1 MECYITYC
9 VKGFLAF
16 NSENELISEKLFPE
30 TEILNRLADID
41 DKKIVKEETE
51 IIEEVS
57 KDYDEIII
65 ESNKRKS
72 DYDNEKITIKNPNP
86 AGEYLRSNYEEFGLD
101 SQEITEIYRNLA
113 IYKIKKESASED
125 KHLIQAINSIDEI
138 DESISKLIERIRE
151 WYALYFPEMDIIKNN
166 ETYIKLISQNKTKE
180 EILKAKPD
188 AFPTDIIDIDDDI
201 NPKDLEIMNNY
212 ANSIS
217 EMQQTRKDLEDY
229 VDLESEKET
238 LMECGFWA
246 ETDEYIQTSIK
257 KFVDESDWHYALRN
271 GDDEIEDIEAD
282 EDAEEC
288 CKNKD
293 AEVAIIVGR
302 QNDVVKAK
310 KVSVVLSRLKISHDI
325 KVVCPIRSTKK
336 FTNYVKSMKNA
347 KVFIGISSNSSQV
360 TGGIVGLT
368 DRPVIGVPCT
378 NENGDDYMLTTVSMP
393 PGAPVATVG
402 INNGSNAAV
411 LAAEILSINN
421 PNIVQLLD
429 KLKDK
434 KITL

>member
-1 MECYITYC
+1 M
-9 VKGFLAF
+9 
-16 NSENELISEKLFPE
+16 
-30 TEILNRLADID
+30 
-41 DKKIVKEETE
+41 KEETE

-229 VDLESEKET
+229 VDFKMQDIAPNLRLLVGSSLGAKLISHAGGLKRLAMYPSSTVQIMGAEKALFRHLKSGDRPPKYGLIYQHPQVRGAKWWNRGKIARMLAGMISLAARRDVFTKTFDENI
-238 LMECGFWA
+238 A
-246 ETDEYIQTSIK
+246 EEF
-257 KFVDESDWHYALRN
+257 KFKVE
-271 GDDEIEDIEAD
+271 EIE
-282 EDAEEC
+282 
-288 CKNKD
+288 KNNPFPTKT
-293 AEVAIIVGR
+293 
-302 QNDVVKAK
+302 
-310 KVSVVLSRLKISHDI
+310 
-325 KVVCPIRSTKK
+325 TKK
-336 FTNYVKSMKNA
+336 RKEEKSK
-347 KVFIGISSNSSQV
+347 S
-360 TGGIVGLT
+360 
-368 DRPVIGVPCT
+368 R
-378 NENGDDYMLTTVSMP
+378 
-393 PGAPVATVG
+393 
-402 INNGSNAAV
+402 
-411 LAAEILSINN
+411 
-421 PNIVQLLD
+421 
-429 KLKDK
+429 K
-434 KITL
+434 KSKKGKKRNKRR